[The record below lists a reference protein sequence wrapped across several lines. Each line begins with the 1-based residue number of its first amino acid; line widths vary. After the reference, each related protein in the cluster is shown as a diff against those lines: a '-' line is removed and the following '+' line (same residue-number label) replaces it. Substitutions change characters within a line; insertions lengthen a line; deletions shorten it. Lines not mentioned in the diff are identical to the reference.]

1 MSNQVFLPWK
11 NSHAATSFPKIKGD
25 SLLTAH
31 ENIRP
36 ILIVKSFAYP
46 FDLLSFYSSY
56 FWLWPIQSEKWG
68 WWCWLKRREGIRIC
82 CSGWSKGAEIVS
94 NVEQFFFTQRWCLFF
109 GWIEKAKIFG
119 FFYSVKSNLLTS
131 FNTIK
136 LNLFDN
142 KLILTMLDDVNILL
156 LAE

>member
-1 MSNQVFLPWK
+1 MLNQVFLPWK
-11 NSHAATSFPKIKGD
+11 NTHAATSFPKIKGD

-36 ILIVKSFAYP
+36 ILTVKSFAYP
-46 FDLLSFYSSY
+46 SDLLSFYSSY

-94 NVEQFFFTQRWCLFF
+94 NVEQFFFMLSLASLSLYLTRLSQEVSFCSW
-109 GWIEKAKIFG
+109 ASTNKIIPPQG
-119 FFYSVKSNLLTS
+119 VEESTKEHRGATL
-131 FNTIK
+131 
-136 LNLFDN
+136 
-142 KLILTMLDDVNILL
+142 
-156 LAE
+156 